1 MTFATKAELSTRVL
15 GSERLARGRANCS
28 IKTSRMEF
36 DIFDGI
42 GEAWIRYS
50 SQLRV
55 RGGFG
60 AIDPRA
66 CALHPAACAAVQRVL
81 KKDPTLMYVN
91 GRFVPAHEL
100 TPPLPPPPPTP
111 PPLFD
116 LYQTPPPPPYPPVPR
131 PPPPWYAHAE
141 TCVPITTAA
150 ENDIEVADGLERSV
164 CVYVRS
170 IQDERVRATRCF
182 TALSPSPPPPPPAP
196 QSRLASIAAAALQ
209 RRVRHGGTNGA
220 EGALDI
226 DSLEQYTKE
235 AEAKQKE
242 QLAYLE
248 QLSDSN
254 FQLREVLGGII
265 DRVEGRRL
273 WQRTE
278 FHQSHRLE
286 DNILATTAFGNA
298 PVAGVTLEECQVLCA
313 AIDNATV
320 GTCQAVAYA
329 RLNADPLDYTL
340 RQCYL
345 LKHIGGCSSGSFA
358 GALFARRDTDGC
370 TAPTDHD
377 NPLCV
382 QLAPSRRDM
391 VCKCFT

>member
-1 MTFATKAELSTRVL
+1 M
-15 GSERLARGRANCS
+15 
-28 IKTSRMEF
+28 
-36 DIFDGI
+36 
-42 GEAWIRYS
+42 
-50 SQLRV
+50 
-55 RGGFG
+55 
-60 AIDPRA
+60 
-66 CALHPAACAAVQRVL
+66 
-81 KKDPTLMYVN
+81 
-91 GRFVPAHEL
+91 
-100 TPPLPPPPPTP
+100 
-111 PPLFD
+111 
-116 LYQTPPPPPYPPVPR
+116 
-131 PPPPWYAHAE
+131 
-141 TCVPITTAA
+141 PITTAA

-196 QSRLASIAAAALQ
+196 QSRLASIAAAALK

-220 EGALDI
+220 EGTLDV

-278 FHQSHRLE
+278 FHQSHRLD

-329 RLNADPLDYTL
+329 RLNADP
-340 RQCYL
+340 RCFL
-345 LKHIGGCSSGSFA
+345 LKP
-358 GALFARRDTDGC
+358 
-370 TAPTDHD
+370 TAPFLYCLQTNHLLVFL
-377 NPLCV
+377 LCA
-382 QLAPSRRDM
+382 QGLHPAPMLPAQAHRWLLLR
-391 VCKCFT
+391 VVRGRAVRTP